1 MRAIALFR
9 DRFVGVVRQG
19 HPLSAAKMT
28 PQKYSSGQHIL
39 VSRGEGDHGPPDEAL
54 GKLGLKREITTIV
67 GGFATALALA
77 RASDL
82 IASVPDRHTGV
93 LKDGMHTFALPFPMP
108 EMTVSLLW
116 HPRMD
121 ADSGHRWL
129 RRLVRDLFSA

>member
-1 MRAIALFR
+1 
-9 DRFVGVVRQG
+9 
-19 HPLSAAKMT
+19 MT
-28 PQKYSSGQHIL
+28 PQRYCSGNHIL
-39 VSRGEGDHGPPDEAL
+39 VSRGEGDSGPPDEAL
-54 GKLGLKREITTIV
+54 AILSLKREITTIV

-82 IASVPDRHTGV
+82 IATVPDRHTGV
-93 LKDGMHTFALPFPMP
+93 LKDGMHSFALPFPMP

-129 RRLVRDLFSA
+129 RRLVQDLFSS